1 MIASVNSLEIAL
13 LGISVTS
20 VASPVQTLAVANVDG
35 AGAAAA
41 SATATTTAGKAGKG
55 AANAVSVT
63 AAAATAKASAATKGG
78 KNANRRDT
86 LRWAKR
92 IVDGEST

>member
-1 MIASVNSLEIAL
+1 MEIAL

-20 VASPVQTLAVANVDG
+20 VASPVQTLAVENVYG
-35 AGAAAA
+35 
-41 SATATTTAGKAGKG
+41 
-55 AANAVSVT
+55 
-63 AAAATAKASAATKGG
+63 AAATAKASAATKGG

-92 IVDGEST
+92 IVDGESA